1 MMLPAA
7 SIARWW
13 VAVPERHAGY
23 QRCLLLGMTPADPLA
38 TQSSIGATSRQ
49 EQSMKADTSEKTA
62 SAGVTTAPLD
72 GVRVL
77 DFGHVFAGPFCTR
90 CLADLGAEVLH
101 VETRGRQAAP
111 RPAPQPGAPAN
122 PRGGGGEAGRAAYA
136 YRNKLSV
143 TIDLKTPAGQ
153 QLATRLASVADV
165 LVENFSSGAMRRLKL
180 DYDSLQPL
188 NPRLIYVSMSGY
200 GHSGPRRDWT
210 SMNMNLQAFSG
221 LMMTTGEEG
230 DGPIAIS
237 NSWNDYIGG
246 LHASFEV
253 LQALA
258 ERVETGV
265 GKNIDLA
272 QFECSVG
279 TLGPLLLAC
288 AVNRAPPR
296 RMGNRSASCAPQGC
310 YPCAG
315 ADEWCTLVVR
325 TDDHWRGLAQ
335 AMGDPEWTAN
345 PRFAS
350 ATGRL
355 AHHDE
360 IDDLITG
367 WTSKLS
373 AVEAEERL
381 QAAGVPAERM
391 RKTDAVVDSPDAGQV
406 FAPLETLTNRRT
418 LTARLPFTFS
428 STPTVEPQ
436 KVPRLGADTHVGL
449 QRWLGLSDSEIGA
462 LEAEEALR

>member
-1 MMLPAA
+1 MSP
-7 SIARWW
+7 
-13 VAVPERHAGY
+13 
-23 QRCLLLGMTPADPLA
+23 
-38 TQSSIGATSRQ
+38 
-49 EQSMKADTSEKTA
+49 
-62 SAGVTTAPLD
+62 APLD

-101 VETRGRQAAP
+101 VETRGRQSAP
-111 RPAPQPGAPAN
+111 RPAPPPGAPASV
-122 PRGGGGEAGRAAYA
+122 RGGSGEAGRAASTF
-136 YRNKLSV
+136 RNKLSV
-143 TIDLKTPAGQ
+143 TIDLKNPAGREI
-153 QLATRLASVADV
+153 ATRLASVADV
-165 LVENFSSGAMRRLKL
+165 LVENFSSGAMGRLKL
-180 DYDSLQPL
+180 DYESLQPL
-188 NPRLIYVSMSGY
+188 NPGLIYVSMSGY

-258 ERVETGV
+258 ERVETGL

-288 AVNRAPPR
+288 SVNHEPPR
-296 RMGNRSASCAPQGC
+296 RMGNRATSWAPQGC

-315 ADEWCTLVVR
+315 ADEWCTLAVQS
-325 TDDHWRGLAQ
+325 DDHWRGLAQ
-335 AMGDPEWTAN
+335 AMGDPEWAAD

-350 ATGRL
+350 VTGRL

-360 IDDLITG
+360 IDGLIAA
-367 WTSKLS
+367 WTANLP
-373 AVEAEERL
+373 AVEAEQRL

-391 RKTDAVVDSPDAGQV
+391 RKADAVVDSPDTGHG
-406 FAPLETLTNRRT
+406 FAPLETLTGRQT
-418 LTARLPFTFS
+418 LTAVLPFTFS

-436 KVPRLGADTHVGL
+436 KVPKLGADTHTGL
-449 QRWLGLSDSEIGA
+449 QRWLGLSDSEIEA
-462 LEAEEALR
+462 LEAEGALR

>member
-1 MMLPAA
+1 
-7 SIARWW
+7 
-13 VAVPERHAGY
+13 
-23 QRCLLLGMTPADPLA
+23 
-38 TQSSIGATSRQ
+38 
-49 EQSMKADTSEKTA
+49 MKLETSEK
-62 SAGVTTAPLD
+62 SAPSGATTSPAPLD

-101 VETRGRQAAP
+101 VETRGRQPAP
-111 RPAPQPGAPAN
+111 RPAPAPDAPADH
-122 PRGGGGEAGRAAYA
+122 RGGGGEAGRSAYA
-136 YRNKLSV
+136 HRNKLSI

-153 QLATRLASVADV
+153 RVTTQLAAVADV
-165 LVENFSSGAMRRLKL
+165 LVENFSSGAMKRLKL
-180 DYDSLQPL
+180 DYEHLRPL

-200 GHSGPRRDWT
+200 GHTGPRRDWT

-230 DGPIAIS
+230 DAPIAIS

-253 LQALA
+253 LEALA

-279 TLGPLLLAC
+279 TIGPLLLSSI
-288 AVNRAPPR
+288 VNREPPR
-296 RMGNRSASCAPQGC
+296 RMGNRSTNSAPQGC
-310 YPCAG
+310 YPCSG
-315 ADEWCTLVVR
+315 TDEWCTLAVQ
-325 TDDHWRGLAQ
+325 TDDHWRGLAK
-335 AMGDPEWTAN
+335 AMGHPEWTAD

-350 ATGRL
+350 AVARL

-360 IDDLITG
+360 IDAHIAD
-367 WTSKLS
+367 WTSQLS
-373 AVEAEERL
+373 SLEAEQRL

-391 RKTDAVVDSPDAGQV
+391 RRADAIIDLPEAGHV
-406 FAPLETLTNRRT
+406 YSPLETLTGRT
-418 LTARLPFTFS
+418 TVVARLPYTFS
-428 STPTVEPQ
+428 ASSTSEPQ
-436 KVPRLGADTHVGL
+436 RVPRLGANTHVAL
-449 QRWLGLSDSEIGA
+449 QGWLGLSESEIQA
-462 LEAEEALR
+462 LEAEGALN

>member
-1 MMLPAA
+1 MKTETSQVSAA
-7 SIARWW
+7 ADAEAAR
-13 VAVPERHAGY
+13 P
-23 QRCLLLGMTPADPLA
+23 
-38 TQSSIGATSRQ
+38 
-49 EQSMKADTSEKTA
+49 
-62 SAGVTTAPLD
+62 PLD
-72 GVRVL
+72 GIRVL

-101 VETRGRQAAP
+101 IETRGRQHAA
-111 RPAPQPGAPAN
+111 RPAPAPGAPASH
-122 PRGGGGEAGRAAYA
+122 RGGAGEAGRAGHTF
-136 YRNKLSV
+136 RNKLSV
-143 TIDLKTPAGQ
+143 TIDLKNPAGRE
-153 QLATRLASVADV
+153 LAARLASVADV
-165 LVENFSSGAMRRLKL
+165 LVENFSSGAMERLRL
-180 DYDSLQPL
+180 DYESLQPL

-253 LQALA
+253 LQALG
-258 ERVETGV
+258 ERMETGV

-288 AVNRAPPR
+288 SVNHEPPR
-296 RMGNRSASCAPQGC
+296 RTGNRSSSSAPQGC

-315 ADEWCTLVVR
+315 TDEWCTLTVQN
-325 TDDHWRGLAQ
+325 DDHWRGLAR
-335 AMGDPEWTAN
+335 AMGDPEWAAD

-350 ATGRL
+350 AVGRL

-360 IDDLITG
+360 IDGLITA
-367 WTSKLS
+367 WTSQRS
-373 AVEAEERL
+373 AVEAEQRL

-391 RKTDAVVDSPDAGQV
+391 RKTDAVVDSPDTGHV
-406 FAPLETLTNRRT
+406 YSPLETLTGRQT
-418 LTARLPFTFS
+418 QVARLPFTFS
-428 STPTVEPQ
+428 ATPAVEPQ
-436 KVPRLGADTHVGL
+436 KVPTLGADTQVGL
-449 QRWLGLSDSEIGA
+449 QRWLGLTEAQIEA
-462 LEAEEALR
+462 LEAEGALR

>member
-1 MMLPAA
+1 MTTETSQESAAAA
-7 SIARWW
+7 SAAAR
-13 VAVPERHAGY
+13 P
-23 QRCLLLGMTPADPLA
+23 
-38 TQSSIGATSRQ
+38 
-49 EQSMKADTSEKTA
+49 
-62 SAGVTTAPLD
+62 PLD
-72 GVRVL
+72 GIRVL

-101 VETRGRQAAP
+101 VETRGRQPAA
-111 RPAPQPGAPAN
+111 RQAPAPGAPVSH
-122 PRGGGGEAGRAAYA
+122 RGGAGEAGRAANA
-136 YRNKLSV
+136 HRNKLSV
-143 TIDLKTPAGQ
+143 TIDLKNPAGREV
-153 QLATRLASVADV
+153 AARLASVADV
-165 LVENFSSGAMRRLKL
+165 LVENFSSGTMQRLQL
-180 DYDSLQPL
+180 DYESLQPL

-221 LMMTTGEEG
+221 LMLTTGEEG

-253 LQALA
+253 LEALA

-288 AVNRAPPR
+288 GVNHEPPR
-296 RMGNRSASCAPQGC
+296 RTGNRSTTHAPQGC

-315 ADEWCTLVVR
+315 TDEWCTLAVQ
-325 TDDHWRGLAQ
+325 TDDHWRGLAR
-335 AMGDPEWTAN
+335 AMGDPEWTAD

-350 ATGRL
+350 AVGRM

-360 IDDLITG
+360 IDGRISA
-367 WTSKLS
+367 WTSKRS
-373 AVEAEERL
+373 ALEAEQLL

-391 RKTDAVVDSPDAGQV
+391 RKTDAVIDAPDTGHV
-406 FAPLETLTNRRT
+406 YSPLETLTGRQT
-418 LTARLPFTFS
+418 LAARLPFTFS
-428 STPTVEPQ
+428 ATPTVEPQ
-436 KVPRLGADTHVGL
+436 KVPRLGADTQVGL
-449 QRWLGLSDSEIGA
+449 QRWLGLSDMQIEA
-462 LEAEEALR
+462 LEAEGALR